1 MVSRAAPCSLPASSQ
16 LRGSLARIDYIDS
29 YEVPVTRD
37 GMSLIGIY
45 AAALDHLP
53 GVFKQL
59 LVVRST
65 LVKPFGIG
73 GVSYRELT
81 DPIDTGKRYAVGDKL
96 GRWTIYSIA
105 EDEIITGANDK
116 HLDFRV
122 SVLREEGRRVVLST
136 AVMTYNRL
144 GRGYLAAILPF
155 HKFGVA
161 QLLTNASAAGRI

>member
-1 MVSRAAPCSLPASSQ
+1 MASRAAPGLLPASSR
-16 LRGSLARIDYIDS
+16 LRGSLARIVYIDS

-37 GMSLIGIY
+37 GMSLIGID
-45 AAALDHLP
+45 AAALDHVP

-136 AVMTYNRL
+136 AVMTHNRL